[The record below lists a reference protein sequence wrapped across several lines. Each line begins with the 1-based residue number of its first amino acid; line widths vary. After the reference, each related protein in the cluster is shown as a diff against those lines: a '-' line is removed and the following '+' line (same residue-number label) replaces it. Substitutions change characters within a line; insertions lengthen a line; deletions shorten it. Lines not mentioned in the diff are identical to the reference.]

1 MFKTKINK
9 GGLFLQIV
17 HATFRSGEGDQAV
30 ELLSTLG
37 VDIEDYKLIKSE
49 SGDLLIINL
58 LYGDVD
64 VLMDNLTSKFD
75 FENNRERS
83 LVIFTPDSV
92 IPRNQEK
99 IKNAEFHASR
109 ESLITFAHDKSQL
122 TLQYFLLV
130 VFSAVISSLG
140 LMLDNVAVI
149 VGAMVIAPVLGPILA
164 ITIGIV
170 LGDIKLI
177 RKGISAEIFA
187 VVIAIV
193 IGALVGLFIPNVGI
207 TNSLRVRMYPTIA
220 DLIIAMAAGA
230 AGAYIL
236 LKGQLESGLV
246 GVMVAASLIP
256 VMSTIGIGIS
266 FGHSSMIL
274 GAGLLLIGN
283 YLSLLL
289 ANIVV
294 FYFKGLKPQ
303 IWYKHKARKIIKK
316 SLVFIVVAVLL
327 ISVPLGILTVY
338 QFYTEKPVEKI
349 RDIINNHL
357 VDDWN
362 YRIDK
367 INIKGN
373 LIEVYLFAEKD
384 FNKELLITI
393 KNEIQRNLKNEYNIN
408 FKIIPIEEIRL

>member
-1 MFKTKINK
+1 LFKTKINK

-83 LVIFTPDSV
+83 LVIFTPDTV

-99 IKNAEFHASR
+99 IKKAEFQASR
-109 ESLITFAHDKSQL
+109 ESLITFAHDKSEL
-122 TLQYFLLV
+122 SLQYFLLV

-177 RKGISAEIFA
+177 KKGMNAEIIA
-187 VVIAIV
+187 VVTAIV
-193 IGALVGLFIPNVGI
+193 IGALFGLFIPNVGI

-266 FGHSSMIL
+266 FGNNSMIL
-274 GAGLLLIGN
+274 GAGLLLLGN

-289 ANIVV
+289 ANVV
-294 FYFKGLKPQ
+294 IFYFKGLKPQ
-303 IWYKHKARKIIKK
+303 IWYKHKANKIIKK
-316 SLVFIVVAVLL
+316 SIAFIVVAVLL

-349 RDIINNHL
+349 RGIINNHL
-357 VDDWN
+357 VADWK
-362 YRIDK
+362 YRIDDID
-367 INIKGN
+367 INGN
-373 LIEVYLFAEKD
+373 LIEVYLFAEED
-384 FNKELLITI
+384 LNKELLKTI
-393 KNEIQRNLKNEYNIN
+393 KNEIQRNLKSEYNIN
-408 FKIIPIEEIRL
+408 FKLIPIEEIQL

>member
-1 MFKTKINK
+1 M
-9 GGLFLQIV
+9 QIV

-30 ELLSTLG
+30 DLLSTLG

-58 LYGDVD
+58 LYGDTD
-64 VLMDNLTSKFD
+64 VLLDNLTSKFD

-83 LVIFTPDSV
+83 LVIFTPDTV

-99 IKNAEFHASR
+99 IEKADFHASR
-109 ESLITFAHDKSQL
+109 ESLITFAHDKSEVNS
-122 TLQYFLLV
+122 QYLLLV

-140 LMLDNVAVI
+140 LMLDNIAVI

-170 LGDIKLI
+170 LGNIKLI
-177 RKGISAEIFA
+177 WKGFYAEIIA
-187 VVIAIV
+187 VLIAIA
-193 IGALVGLFIPNVGI
+193 IGATFGLFIPNVGI
-207 TNSLRVRMYPTIA
+207 TNSLEVRMYPTMA
-220 DLIIAMAAGA
+220 DIIIAMAAGA

-236 LKGQLESGLV
+236 IKGQLESGLV

-266 FGHSSMIL
+266 FGHSDMIL
-274 GAGLLLIGN
+274 GASLLLAGN

-289 ANIVV
+289 ANVVV

-303 IWYKHKARKIIKK
+303 IWYKHKARKIIQK
-316 SLVFIVVAVLL
+316 SLAFIIIAVLL

-349 RDIINNHL
+349 RNIINNHL
-357 VDDWN
+357 VADWK
-362 YRIDK
+362 YRIDE
-367 INIKGN
+367 INISGN
-373 LIEVYLFAEKD
+373 LIEVYLFAEEGISR
-384 FNKELLITI
+384 ELLITI
-393 KNEIQRNLKNEYNIN
+393 KNEIQRNLQNEYNIN
-408 FKIIPIEEIRL
+408 FKVIPIEEIQL